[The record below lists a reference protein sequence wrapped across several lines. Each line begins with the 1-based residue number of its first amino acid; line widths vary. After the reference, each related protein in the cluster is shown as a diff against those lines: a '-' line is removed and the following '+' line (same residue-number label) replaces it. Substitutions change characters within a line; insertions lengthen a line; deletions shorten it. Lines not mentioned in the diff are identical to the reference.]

1 MSPRGDTGA
10 QGTKSFSPG
19 IFVTDKTQVTDMEWL
34 APPGKAHLKCS
45 QSETHKRAEILS
57 EFLYYLFDSL
67 LIPLIRSN
75 FYVTESSV
83 HKTRLFFFRHDV
95 WRHVAEPAMA
105 SLRATMFEE
114 VPLASALHILS
125 SRRLGAAQIRLLPK
139 QTTMRPIMNLRR
151 RTLLPTTG
159 PKPPVLGPSI
169 NSVLLPVHS
178 ALKLERTLRP
188 ASLGA
193 GMFSVSEI
201 YPRLKAF
208 KARLPSPAPKLYLAK
223 VDVKA
228 AFDTIPQRA
237 VLAMLETLPTQSH
250 YRLAK
255 HVEVRPLASCPGKA
269 TRRWHSTAHKP
280 GGEGSSFVEALEA
293 ASATAAKK
301 DTVFVDGVVRAKHEA
316 RVLVALAREH
326 VERNLVRVG
335 KKYYRQREGIP
346 QGSVL
351 SSMLCNWF
359 YARMEGEVLGFLGEE
374 GLMMR
379 LIDDFLLVTTDVE
392 KARRFVGVM
401 RGGVEAYGVRVGEG
415 KTVVNFDMGE
425 GRREGARRVGEGER
439 FPYCGLEIDCR
450 TLEVGKAREGGDGGG
465 TFFSFLSFSP
475 ALPTGD

>member
-1 MSPRGDTGA
+1 
-10 QGTKSFSPG
+10 
-19 IFVTDKTQVTDMEWL
+19 MEWL

-178 ALKLERTLRP
+178 ALNLERTLHP

-208 KARLPSPAPKLYLAK
+208 KSRLPSPAPKLYLAK

-250 YRLAK
+250 YRLTK
-255 HVEVRPLASCPGKA
+255 HVEVRPLASAPGKA

-280 GGEGSSFVEALEA
+280 GGGGEGSSSFVEALEA

-301 DTVFVDGVVRAKHEA
+301 DTVFVDGVARARHEA
-316 RVLVALAREH
+316 RGLVALAREH

-379 LIDDFLLVTTDVE
+379 LIDDFLLVTTDEE

-401 RGGVEAYGVRVGEG
+401 RGGVEAYGVRVSEG

-425 GRREGARRVGEGER
+425 GGREGVRRIGEGEW

-450 TLEVGKAREGGDGGG
+450 TLEVGKAREGGGGG
-465 TFFSFLSFSP
+465 GKFFSFCLFLYTRITTNTPSNLQRPNRRLLPHPRPKFYPQSP
-475 ALPTGD
+475 Q